1 MAFIEFTKVRD
12 VKSPS
17 RGNQGDAGIDFYV
30 PHLIMEDLLSIAV
43 NGEMYKDGM
52 VIIDAFCKDWVMVR
66 PGGRLL
72 IPSGIRVLLPPGTM
86 LMAANKSGISSK
98 YGILYTCEIVDH
110 PYTGEV
116 HLGIYNSGHKNFVIN
131 LNEGL
136 KLIQFIHMPIIESEM
151 KEIDPEEYEVKAKAM
166 NSTRGNRRFGS
177 TGTK

>member
-17 RGNQGDAGIDFYV
+17 RGNRGDAGIDFYV
-30 PHLIMEDLLSIAV
+30 PHLITEDLLSIAV
-43 NGEMYKDGM
+43 NGEMYRDGM
-52 VIIDAFCKDWVMVR
+52 VIIDAFRSGLVMVR

-116 HLGIYNSGHKNFVIN
+116 HLGIYNSGHKNFIID
-131 LNEGL
+131 LNEGI
-136 KLIQFIHMPIIESEM
+136 KLMQFIHLPIIESEM
-151 KEIDPEEYEVKAKAM
+151 REIDHEEYEAKAKAM
-166 NSTRGNRRFGS
+166 NSTRGDRGFGS
-177 TGTK
+177 TGTR

>member
-1 MAFIEFTKVRD
+1 MAFIEFTKMRD

-30 PHLIMEDLLSIAV
+30 PHLITEDLLSIAV
-43 NGEMYKDGM
+43 NGEMYRDGM
-52 VIIDAFCKDWVMVR
+52 VIIDAFRNGLVMVR

-116 HLGIYNSGHKNFVIN
+116 HLGIYNSGHKNFIID
-131 LNEGL
+131 LNEGI
-136 KLIQFIHMPIIESEM
+136 KLMQFIHMPIIESEM
-151 KEIDPEEYEVKAKAM
+151 REIDHEEYEAKAKVM
-166 NSTRGNRRFGS
+166 NSTRGNHGFGS
-177 TGTK
+177 TGIK

>member
-30 PHLIMEDLLSIAV
+30 PHLITEDLLSIAV
-43 NGEMYKDGM
+43 NGEMYRDGM
-52 VIIDAFCKDWVMVR
+52 VIIDAFRSGLVMVR

-116 HLGIYNSGHKNFVIN
+116 HLGIYDSGHKNFIID
-131 LNEGL
+131 LNEGI
-136 KLIQFIHMPIIESEM
+136 KLMQFIHLPIIESEM
-151 KEIDPEEYEVKAKAM
+151 REIDHEEYEAKAKAM
-166 NSTRGNRRFGS
+166 NSTRGNHGFGS
-177 TGTK
+177 TGIK

>member
-30 PHLIMEDLLSIAV
+30 PYLITGDLLSIAV
-43 NGEMYKDGM
+43 NGEMYRDGM
-52 VIIDAFCKDWVMVR
+52 VIIDAFRSDLVMVR

-116 HLGIYNSGHKNFVIN
+116 HLGIYNSGHKNFIID
-131 LNEGL
+131 LNEGI
-136 KLIQFIHMPIIESEM
+136 KLMQFIHLPIIESEM
-151 KEIDPEEYEVKAKAM
+151 REIDHEEYEAKAKAM
-166 NSTRGNRRFGS
+166 NSTRGDRGFGS
-177 TGTK
+177 TGTR

>member
-30 PHLIMEDLLSIAV
+30 PHLITEDLLSIAV
-43 NGEMYKDGM
+43 NGEMYRDGM
-52 VIIDAFCKDWVMVR
+52 VIIDAFRSGLVMVR

-116 HLGIYNSGHKNFVIN
+116 HLGIYNSGHKNFIID
-131 LNEGL
+131 LNEGI
-136 KLIQFIHMPIIESEM
+136 KLMQFIHLPIIESEM
-151 KEIDPEEYEVKAKAM
+151 REIDHEEYEAKAKAM
-166 NSTRGNRRFGS
+166 NSTRGDRGFGS